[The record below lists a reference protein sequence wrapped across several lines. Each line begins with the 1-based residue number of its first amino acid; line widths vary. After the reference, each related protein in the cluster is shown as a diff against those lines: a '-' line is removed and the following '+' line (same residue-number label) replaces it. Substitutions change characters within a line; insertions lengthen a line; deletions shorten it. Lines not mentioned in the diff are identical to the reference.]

1 MQRQEKLHELLVR
14 AGLTVVEDVRPGSL
28 FPPEAGWRI
37 ARGIAAPDGAAREA
51 LDAEWWRRLAD
62 ADGEF
67 LVAVLGHRIGGNDAC
82 WTQVRH
88 TGAGVP
94 ELTGDPGF
102 VALSLDGQVLLAA
115 LPVPVPVPVP
125 VPGAGG
131 SGVAA
136 LDGLADGSGVAALD
150 GSVDGSGVAALGGS
164 ADGAGVAALD
174 RLADGAGVAA
184 LDRPADRPRVT
195 ALDRLPERLEEMAV
209 AAGRET
215 EAERA
220 EVWAAVPGRP
230 AWPLHWA
237 EGIGSNPAAPDE
249 LLIRLLD
256 VTPGFLHG
264 CDRPAVLD
272 AAVAHPDRQV
282 RSTPADT
289 FRPKLTSDQWTRLIR
304 AEPSPSRRVHWAE
317 CARAWGLELPEDLYD
332 DLLAGPSRAQA
343 AELPGLPARHLPPLA
358 ADADPRVRASAC
370 ARWEDLAAP
379 LRERLLADTDDA
391 VRTAALL
398 AHHTGVP
405 MPREVFAALPAPR
418 RALEQCRLA
427 PELEAELVRDTDA
440 DTRGG
445 LAANPRLGASAVAVL
460 AQDPDDDIRSTVA
473 RRADLTE
480 EQRAAVRHDFDPA
493 SMSRPDPLPWVRN
506 LHGDSDAM
514 RRLAVSS
521 HPLVRRSV
529 ARARHL
535 PPDVVERLARDE
547 DRAVRLFLAES
558 CDDAPAEMLLE
569 VWRWW
574 DGSFS
579 HPGRPRN
586 HPNFPRTGLLH
597 YAGDPVGRMRRLALD
612 DPESTP
618 ADVARLARDP
628 DAEVRRRAAQD
639 PRLSPADAVRLL
651 NDPESYVRTTA
662 IRNPHLPSHVLA
674 GLLHDRTTASEA
686 VTNPSIPVPLL
697 HRIVTMAAEA
707 AR

>member
-1 MQRQEKLHELLVR
+1 MQRQEKVHELLVR
-14 AGLTVVEDVRPGSL
+14 AGLTVVEDVSPGSL

-37 ARGIAAPDGAAREA
+37 ARGIAAPDGAVREA

-62 ADGEF
+62 ADGGF
-67 LVAVLGHRIGGNDAC
+67 LVAVLGYRIGGNDDW
-82 WTQVRH
+82 WTHVRY
-88 TGAGVP
+88 TGDGVP

-115 LPVPVPVPVP
+115 
-125 VPGAGG
+125 VPGA
-131 SGVAA
+131 
-136 LDGLADGSGVAALD
+136 DGPRATARDRQAD
-150 GSVDGSGVAALGGS
+150 
-164 ADGAGVAALD
+164 
-174 RLADGAGVAA
+174 RQ
-184 LDRPADRPRVT
+184 ADRPRVT
-195 ALDRLPERLEEMAV
+195 ALDRLPERLEETAE

-230 AWPLHWA
+230 AWPVRWA
-237 EGIGSNPAAPDE
+237 EGIGFNPAAPDE

-256 VTPGFLHG
+256 VTESFLDG

-272 AAVAHPDRQV
+272 AALAHPDPRV
-282 RSTPADT
+282 RSAPADT
-289 FRPKLTSDQWTRLIR
+289 FRPKLTSDQWTRLVR
-304 AEPSPSRRVHWAE
+304 AEPSPSRRVFWAG
-317 CARAWGLELPEDLYD
+317 RAHDRGAELPEDLYD
-332 DLLAGPSRAQA
+332 DLLAGTSRAQA
-343 AELPGLPARHLPPLA
+343 AELPGLPARHLPSLA
-358 ADADPRVRASAC
+358 ADADPRVRAAAC

-405 MPREVFAALPAPR
+405 MPREVFTALPVPR

-427 PELEAELVRDTDA
+427 PELEAELVRDEDA
-440 DTRGG
+440 EIRRT
-445 LAANPRLGASAVAVL
+445 LAANPGLGALGVAVL
-460 AQDPDDDIRSTVA
+460 AQDPDDGIRSTVA
-473 RRADLTE
+473 LRADLTE

-493 SMSRPDPLPWVRN
+493 SMAMSHALPWVAS
-506 LHGDSDAM
+506 LHGDADAM
-514 RRLAVSS
+514 RRLAGSP

-535 PPDVVERLARDE
+535 PPDVVERLAGDE
-547 DRAVRLFLAES
+547 DRVVGLFLAES
-558 CDDAPAEMLLE
+558 CDDAPAETLLE

-579 HPGRPRN
+579 HPGRPRS

-597 YAGDPVGRMRRLALD
+597 YADDPVGRMRRLALD
-612 DPESTP
+612 DPRSTP

-628 DAEVRRRAAQD
+628 EAEVRHRAAQD

-651 NDPESYVRTTA
+651 NDPASSVRATA
-662 IRNPHLPSHVLA
+662 LRNPQLPSRVLA
-674 GLLHDRTTASEA
+674 DLLHDRVTAWEA
-686 VTNPSIPVPLL
+686 VMNPAIPVPVM
-697 HRIVTMAAEA
+697 HRIVTAAAGA

>member
-1 MQRQEKLHELLVR
+1 VQSQEKLHELLVR
-14 AGLTVVEDVRPGSL
+14 AGLTIVEDVHPGKL

-37 ARGIAAPDGAAREA
+37 ARGIAAPDDAAREA

-62 ADGEF
+62 ADGGF
-67 LVAVLGHRIGGNDAC
+67 LVAVLGHRIGGNNDL
-82 WTQVRH
+82 WTRVRY
-88 TGAGVP
+88 TGGGVP

-102 VALSLDGQVLLAA
+102 VALSLDGQVLLAE
-115 LPVPVPVPVP
+115 
-125 VPGAGG
+125 VPGA
-131 SGVAA
+131 
-136 LDGLADGSGVAALD
+136 DGPRATG
-150 GSVDGSGVAALGGS
+150 
-164 ADGAGVAALD
+164 
-174 RLADGAGVAA
+174 
-184 LDRPADRPRVT
+184 LDRPAGRPRVT
-195 ALDRLPERLEEMAV
+195 ALDRLPERLAEMAV

-256 VTPGFLHG
+256 VTPGLLHG

-272 AAVAHPDRQV
+272 AAVAHPDPQV
-282 RSTPADT
+282 RSASADT
-289 FRPKLTSDQWTRLIR
+289 FRPKLSSDQWTRLIR
-304 AEPSPSRRVHWAE
+304 AEPSPSRRVLWAE
-317 CARAWGLELPEDLYD
+317 HACAWGFELPEDLYD

-343 AELPGLPARHLPPLA
+343 AELPGLPAPHLPGLA
-358 ADADPRVRASAC
+358 ADADPRVRATVC
-370 ARWEDLAAP
+370 ARWEELAAP

-398 AHHTGVP
+398 AHHTGVL
-405 MPREVFAALPAPR
+405 MPREVFTALAAPR
-418 RALEQCRLA
+418 RALEQCRLT

-440 DTRGG
+440 DVRRA
-445 LAANPRLGASAVAVL
+445 LAANPRLGARAVAVL
-460 AQDPDDDIRSTVA
+460 AQDPVDDIRSTVA
-473 RRADLTE
+473 LRADLTE

-493 SMSRPDPLPWVRN
+493 VMSRPDPLPWVAS

-535 PPDVVERLARDE
+535 PPDVVERLASDE

-612 DPESTP
+612 DPDSTP

-628 DAEVRRRAAQD
+628 EAEVRHRAAQD

-651 NDPESYVRTTA
+651 DDPADYVRATA
-662 IRNPHLPSHVLA
+662 VRNPQLPARVLA
-674 GLLHDRTTASEA
+674 GLLHDRATAWEA
-686 VTNPSIPVPLL
+686 VTNPAIPVPVL
-697 HRIVTMAAEA
+697 HRIVTAAAGA
-707 AR
+707 ARR